1 MLNTRLIKQTSVN
14 YSKVSITNLK
24 IQCLKNICSS
34 KKKYMKFRNKPIRK
48 GIDFHL
54 GNPAITCLDF
64 YTKKT
69 HGHKEI
75 HTYSR

>member
-34 KKKYMKFRNKPIRK
+34 KKNYMKFRNKPSGKVFIF
-48 GIDFHL
+48 IL
-54 GNPAITCLDF
+54 
-64 YTKKT
+64 
-69 HGHKEI
+69 EI
-75 HTYSR
+75 QQLHA